1 MAPNF
6 VQDADEYELT
16 RSQDNEIWIKGFK
29 GGETRVRPLIEATSF
44 KTYQEH
50 YAEGFGY
57 FPCSKLKDCV
67 GCTDESA
74 RTRERIRRWAFNA
87 LNDRG
92 HQQVYKIGFKL
103 QQQLKARQARVG
115 TICDRDYIILR
126 TGAQFNETQYSYE
139 PGDKDGLEYDQPLYD
154 IPAILSRK
162 YADAV
167 EAYTGV
173 KVNPG
178 DVAVTDG
185 ATAVRPSPAADEA
198 QAVVVPAAESEE
210 FTGPSVS
217 ELTGEEVALE
227 KHENNGVPKLGNMSA
242 GELRLFLQH
251 KSVEYPERAPR
262 SRLLLLAE
270 KWLAENPPF

>member
-1 MAPNF
+1 VTTPAMAPNF

-87 LNDRG
+87 LN
-92 HQQVYKIGFKL
+92 
-103 QQQLKARQARVG
+103 
-115 TICDRDYIILR
+115 
-126 TGAQFNETQYSYE
+126 
-139 PGDKDGLEYDQPLYD
+139 D